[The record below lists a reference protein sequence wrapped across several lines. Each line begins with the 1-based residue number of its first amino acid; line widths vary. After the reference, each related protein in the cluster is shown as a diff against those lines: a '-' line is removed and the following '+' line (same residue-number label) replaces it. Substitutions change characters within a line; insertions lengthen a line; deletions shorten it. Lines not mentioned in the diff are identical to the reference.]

1 MAALRVWAGP
11 AGPSRPSSL
20 RYPRPRLYRAVFLIR
35 SWRPVHPF
43 KYLTAKP
50 RLYRRE
56 RDLAHF
62 SAFSE
67 LYSADKYRVA
77 RRFAGSAAARTEGDG
92 LPSEAYTA
100 TLHRPHGAVRTMRR
114 RAASFLHGTSDA
126 RPSRVD
132 FCRRVDIFFLGVV
145 SVLGSQVPTEQIRP
159 FSHIFEAI

>member
-1 MAALRVWAGP
+1 MGRSGWAV
-11 AGPSRPSSL
+11 SSFL
-20 RYPRPRLYRAVFLIR
+20 ASVSTTGAVQSGISDP
-35 SWRPVHPF
+35 SWRPVHTF

-56 RDLAHF
+56 RDMAHF

-67 LYSADKYRVA
+67 IYSADKYRVA

-100 TLHRPHGAVRTMRR
+100 TLHRPHGAAGTMRR

-132 FCRRVDIFFLGVV
+132 FCRRVDIFF
-145 SVLGSQVPTEQIRP
+145 
-159 FSHIFEAI
+159 